1 MGTVEWG
8 ASSGLKQTEIGNWI
22 YAGQLQRNSRVGCC
36 EPSIWTLCFWV
47 FRSSQSQSIEDGAW
61 FGIEFIQDILLKTFF
76 SKCYLENLKTFT
88 SGAIFKQ
95 LIFISSIEIID
106 VHCGFCRLLGPLEP
120 EGCGRQR
127 SWLCSLTSAKTVPSS
142 FLPTLASRLPGNS
155 GSEFGA
161 YGEAGMSEASQA
173 LVPGETERHKWFW
186 SCLNLQT
193 HRSEAQ
199 PLVPFAEG
207 LWCSVS
213 RGVCL
218 ILFSFRSLST
228 SIPESDHPIGS
239 CIHKSGILACFFLVT
254 DEIVLFD
261 MVNMQASQATG
272 VPVSLN
278 NGIWI
283 KHSSPQWA
291 AGSLLHPPT
300 LSHSVKAN
308 WATNPLRINTCS
320 CICVF

>member
-1 MGTVEWG
+1 MAW
-8 ASSGLKQTEIGNWI
+8 NWI
-22 YAGQLQRNSRVGCC
+22 HTRHS
-36 EPSIWTLCFWV
+36 
-47 FRSSQSQSIEDGAW
+47 
-61 FGIEFIQDILLKTFF
+61 LKNIF
-76 SKCYLENLKTFT
+76 SKCYSKNLKTFT
-88 SGAIFKQ
+88 SGVIFKQ
-95 LIFISSIEIID
+95 LIFISSIGIID
-106 VHCGFCRLLGPLEP
+106 VHCEFCRLLGPLEH

-127 SWLCSLTSAKTVPSS
+127 SWPCSLTSAKTVSSS
-142 FLPTLASRLPGNS
+142 FLLILASRPPGNS

-161 YGEAGMSEASQA
+161 WGEVGMSEASQDLA
-173 LVPGETERHKWFW
+173 PGEIERHQWFW
-186 SCLNLQT
+186 SCSNLQT

-199 PLVPFAEG
+199 SLVPFVEG
-207 LWCSVS
+207 LWCCVS

-218 ILFSFRSLST
+218 ILFSFRSLSA
-228 SIPESDHPIGS
+228 SIPESDHPTGS
-239 CIHKSGILACFFLVT
+239 CIHKPGILACFFLVT

-283 KHSSPQWA
+283 KHSSPEQA

-300 LSHSVKAN
+300 PSRPMKAN